1 MLKGIDSDFRQK
13 YVMNKIKAMQIQA
26 EFPFLQEIINASYGN
41 ILLNGL
47 DIRDEREGFICPWSL
62 LKMRIKENL

>member
-13 YVMNKIKAMQIQA
+13 YVVNKIKAMQIQA

-41 ILLNGL
+41 VLFNGL
-47 DIRDEREGFICPWSL
+47 DKGWKGRIHLSLVIVEDE
-62 LKMRIKENL
+62 N